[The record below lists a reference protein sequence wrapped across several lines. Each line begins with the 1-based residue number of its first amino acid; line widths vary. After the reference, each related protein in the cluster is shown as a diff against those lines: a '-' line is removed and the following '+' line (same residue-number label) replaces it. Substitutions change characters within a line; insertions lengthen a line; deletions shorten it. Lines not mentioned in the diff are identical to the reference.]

1 VTGRRVVAVL
11 VAVALVA
18 GALLLRSTVLD
29 DEADG
34 PTATTTPGTAAPIA
48 AAALVC
54 ITELEAVCRALASE
68 LPDVRITIADAGTTL
83 DSLAVLPDDEPR
95 PLWLTIEPYPAMLD
109 SLRAAANLEPFGAT
123 DEAVG
128 SAALAI
134 ASSPERSADLIAGCA
149 DAPLWRCIG
158 ANAGNDWTTIA
169 ADAAPGRIR
178 PSIGDAD
185 RQAVAL
191 ASFAAAVA
199 GYYGRPDIRSSDWQ
213 DDPSFTPWVSRLLGQ
228 VDTAALSAGTP
239 LATMAVRPALDL
251 AATSDGE
258 LAALGGDRF
267 VANYPEPSMW
277 VEAVVAVPD
286 RTAVPAEAIDTITA
300 GVASAGWAAPG
311 AATQSLPGPTTMLA
325 LRTLWQ
331 ESTS

>member
-1 VTGRRVVAVL
+1 VTGKRVAAVL
-11 VAVALVA
+11 VAIALVA
-18 GALLLRSTVLD
+18 GALLLRANVLD
-29 DEADG
+29 GDADE
-34 PTATTTPGTAAPIA
+34 PTGTTTLTTDAPSE

-54 ITELEAVCRALASE
+54 ITELEAACRALADE
-68 LPDVRITIADAGTTL
+68 LPDVRITVADAGATL
-83 DSLAVLPDDEPR
+83 DSLAALPDDQPR

-109 SLRAAANLEPFGAT
+109 SLRAVANLEPFAT
-123 DEAVG
+123 ANEPVG
-128 SAALAI
+128 SSPLTI
-134 ASSPERSADLIAGCA
+134 ASSPARSADLVAGCA
-149 DAPLWRCIG
+149 DEPLWRCIG

-169 ADAAPGRIR
+169 PAAASGRIR

-185 RQAVAL
+185 RQAVGL

-199 GYYGRPDIRSSDWQ
+199 GYYGRADIRSSDWQ

-251 AATSDGE
+251 AATSDAE

-277 VEAVVAVPD
+277 AEAVVAVPD
-286 RTAVPAEAIDTITA
+286 GTAVPAAAIATITA
-300 GVASAGWAAPG
+300 AVASAGWAAPG